1 MNIQRYNPNP
11 LWWWV
16 PFVNNKEGKFCE
28 YRDYVKL
35 EAENKLLKEI
45 VNAHPVA
52 LMKYKEAKGTFSYES
67 QFGHLWPNGK
77 GPVE

>member
-1 MNIQRYNPNP
+1 MSIPRYKINA
-11 LWWWV
+11 LWGWWG
-16 PFVNNKEGKFCE
+16 FVQNEKGKFCE

-77 GPVE
+77 GPAE